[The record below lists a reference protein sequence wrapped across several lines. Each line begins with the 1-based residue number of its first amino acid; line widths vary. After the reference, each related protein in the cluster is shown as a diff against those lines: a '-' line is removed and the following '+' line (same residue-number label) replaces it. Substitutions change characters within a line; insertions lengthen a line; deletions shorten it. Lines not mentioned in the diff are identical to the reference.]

1 MPVARTEP
9 ARALTAAV
17 VVVLGAVLLVLVV
30 LFLNSRDS
38 TSGDGQ
44 FALSA
49 EDLAARQD
57 RDGVPT
63 CFNDPIS
70 GNRPICVFH
79 TAEDVDEG
87 WVGYDAQVDGC
98 AFEPLAPGADEL
110 VVSCTGETYPF
121 TGEGL
126 HQYAV
131 EVDDDGQL
139 VIDLDGPD
147 DTTTTSITES
157 GDLPSG

>member
-17 VVVLGAVLLVLVV
+17 AVVLAAVLLVLVV
-30 LFLNSRDS
+30 LFLNSRES
-38 TSGDGQ
+38 TSSDGQ

-49 EDLAARQD
+49 EDIAARQD

-79 TAEDVDEG
+79 ASEDVDEG

-98 AFEPLAPGADEL
+98 AFEALAPGADVL

-126 HQYAV
+126 HQYDV
-131 EVDDDGQL
+131 QVDDDGQL
-139 VIDLDGPD
+139 VIDINGPD
-147 DTTTTSITES
+147 ETTTTTITES
-157 GDLPSG
+157 GEVPDG